1 MKRIKIYD
9 IEEFDESIGNQRLK
23 PSKSKQQKLQYDD
36 DPLSKKKKD
45 NWIGINKRNEN
56 RR

>member
-9 IEEFDESIGNQRLK
+9 IEEYDDNLGNQRSK
-23 PSKSKQQKLQYDD
+23 QPKSKPPKLQYED

>member
-9 IEEFDESIGNQRLK
+9 IEEYDDNLGNQRSK
-23 PSKSKQQKLQYDD
+23 QPKSKQPKLQYED

>member
-9 IEEFDESIGNQRLK
+9 IDEYDDNLGNQRK
-23 PSKSKQQKLQYDD
+23 KESKSKPPKLQYED

>member
-1 MKRIKIYD
+1 MKRIKITD
-9 IEEFDESIGNQRLK
+9 IEKFDDSIENHRIK

>member
-1 MKRIKIYD
+1 MKRIKITD
-9 IEEFDESIGNQRLK
+9 IDKFDDSIGNQRLK
-23 PSKSKQQKLQYDD
+23 QPKSKQQKLQYDD

>member
-9 IEEFDESIGNQRLK
+9 IEEFDDSIGNQRLK
-23 PSKSKQQKLQYDD
+23 QPKSKQQKLQYDD

-45 NWIGINKRNEN
+45 NWIGITKRNEN

>member
-9 IEEFDESIGNQRLK
+9 IDEYDDNLGNQRK
-23 PSKSKQQKLQYDD
+23 KESKSKPLKLQYEDE
-36 DPLSKKKKD
+36 PLSKKKKD